1 MSVKTYPM
9 KVEDGHVYAEVTLR
23 DVIEKTDVDELP
35 FLAEFKR
42 LYRENDVLVRVLHE
56 VRDEAVLAYRC
67 LQSDVE
73 HVVDSESHFFDRW
86 WHAECECD
94 RLKRELA
101 ELREHGMK
109 VDGKTDALASDI
121 GECYYVP
128 DQQGW
133 TWWDGDDVEHY
144 EEDSA
149 SDECYSASCS
159 ECGNTMMVGE
169 EGWFDG
175 WDEPVEWTEEDGSEH
190 KGYVLGP
197 RFKFCPECGR
207 RVLSDAPGCGHEGPG
222 GVQAR
227 VQTADGGALEPPMP
241 TPQLGA

>member
-1 MSVKTYPM
+1 MSVKTYPI

-73 HVVDSESHFFDRW
+73 HVVDSESHFFDKW

-94 RLKRELA
+94 RLKKELA
-101 ELREHGMK
+101 ELRELG
-109 VDGKTDALASDI
+109 T
-121 GECYYVP
+121 CYYVP

-133 TWWDGDDVEHY
+133 TWWDERDVEHY
-144 EEDSA
+144 EENSA
-149 SDECYSASCS
+149 ADECYSASCS

-175 WDEPVEWTEEDGSEH
+175 WDVPVEWIEEDGSEH
-190 KGYVLGP
+190 KGIVLSP
-197 RFKFCPECGR
+197 RFKYCPECGR
-207 RVLSDAPGCGHEGPG
+207 RVLSDAPRPTQDGPG
-222 GVQAR
+222 GVQAG
-227 VQTADGGALEPPMP
+227 VQTADAGTLEPLLP
-241 TPQLGA
+241 TLQLGA